1 MKKITLMFI
10 ILTFMFSLAYAGE
23 YEWGGT
29 DGTNTL
35 TVKTS
40 PNVELGYIA
49 DTESTE
55 DPYGNSYGIY
65 GFNSQGSKAYA
76 VTSNYT
82 GMYVRDYTAGDNVT
96 VTSLSNIDNASGTWS
111 KMGE

>member
-10 ILTFMFSLAYAGE
+10 ILIFMFSLAYAGE
-23 YEWGGT
+23 YTWGGT
-29 DGTNTL
+29 DSTNTL
-35 TVKTS
+35 IVKTS

-49 DTESTE
+49 DTENTN

-96 VTSLSNIDNASGTWS
+96 ETSLTAIDNSTETWS